1 MPHIEWSKVQS
12 GYVLPAKVGEGS
24 RNDEMHRY
32 LSSIRGKGASDEQV
46 EAAAFE
52 ANATHF
58 EPPIGETELR
68 TIVRSV
74 CTYEVGDGSYHG
86 EPEPT
91 VIRSVHIPTISRTVS
106 MDVLPDLSDM
116 TPNEQAKAYIRAC
129 FDGVDDEPEIP
140 IPWADTICLT
150 RNLAAPWDD
159 VYEFAGTL
167 LGMAGYE
174 ALDMYLPNVEDAG
187 MWCCVN
193 PLLPDH
199 YHRNKDSVA
208 AYRNLLVECDTLP
221 MEQQLQ
227 LMLNLFWGE
236 DNRMDGMLRAIVDS
250 GNKSYHC
257 IIRTDARS
265 RQDYAID
272 AQFVYDVC
280 DHNGLPVDRK
290 CANPTRLTRFP
301 GVMRKNTGRMQ
312 RLVWAYG
319 L

>member
-1 MPHIEWSKVQS
+1 MPRIEWDSMHS
-12 GYVLPAKVGEGS
+12 GYQLPAKVTEGS

-32 LSSIRGKGASDEQV
+32 LSSIRGKGATDEQV
-46 EAAAFE
+46 ESAALE

-58 EPPIGETELR
+58 DPPIGETELR

-91 VIRSVHIPTISRTVS
+91 VLQTSNLPRITRRVS
-106 MDVLPDLSDM
+106 TDVLPDLSDM
-116 TPNEQAKAYIRAC
+116 APNEQAKAYVRAC
-129 FDGVDDEPEIP
+129 FDGTDGSGAL
-140 IPWADTICLT
+140 WTDTICLT

-159 VYEFAGTL
+159 GYEYAGTL

-174 ALDMYLPNVEDAG
+174 ALDRYLPNVEDAG

-199 YHRNKDSVA
+199 YHRDKGSVA
-208 AYRNLLVECDTLP
+208 AYRNILVECDTLP
-221 MEQQLQ
+221 MDEQLQ
-227 LMLNLFWGE
+227 LMLNIFWDKGG
-236 DNRMDGMLRAIVDS
+236 RRDGMLRAIVDS
-250 GNKSYHC
+250 GGKSYHC
-257 IIRTDARS
+257 IIRTNARS
-265 RQDYAID
+265 RQDYAVD
-272 AQFVYDVC
+272 AQFIYDLC

-301 GVMRKNTGRMQ
+301 GAMRENKGRMQ

>member
-1 MPHIEWSKVQS
+1 MPRIEWDNVQS
-12 GYVLPAKVGEGS
+12 GYELPVRVVEGS

-46 EAAAFE
+46 EAAALE
-52 ANATHF
+52 ANAAHF

-68 TIVRSV
+68 TIIRSV

-91 VIRSVHIPTISRTVS
+91 AILPTNIPIIDRHV
-106 MDVLPDLSDM
+106 DVGVLPDLSGM
-116 TPNEQAKAYIRAC
+116 SPNEQAKAYVRAC
-129 FDGVDDEPEIP
+129 FDGMDESQM
-140 IPWADTICLT
+140 PWTDTICLT

-159 VYEFAGTL
+159 GYEYAGTL

-174 ALDMYLPNVEDAG
+174 ALDKYLPSVEDAG

-193 PLLPDH
+193 PLLPDR
-199 YHRNKDSVA
+199 YRRDKTSVA

-221 MEQQLQ
+221 MADQLQ
-227 LMLNLFWGE
+227 RMLDIFWDKGGH
-236 DNRMDGMLRAIVDS
+236 RDGLLRAIVDS

-257 IIRTDARS
+257 VIRVDSRS

-272 AQFVYDVC
+272 AQFVYDLC
-280 DHNGLPVDRK
+280 ERNGLPVDRK

-301 GVMRKNTGRMQ
+301 GAMRANKGRMQ

-319 L
+319 I

>member
-1 MPHIEWSKVQS
+1 MPRIEWGRVQS
-12 GYVLPAKVGEGS
+12 GYQLPATVREGG

-32 LSSIRGKGASDEQV
+32 LSSIRGKGADDAQV

-68 TIVRSV
+68 TIIRSV

-91 VIRSVHIPTISRTVS
+91 VLVAHNIPTITRTV
-106 MDVLPDLSDM
+106 DLGVLPDLSDM
-116 TPNEQAKAYIRAC
+116 TPNEQAKAYVRAC
-129 FDGVDDEPEIP
+129 FDGTDETGM
-140 IPWADTICLT
+140 PWTDTICLT
-150 RNLAAPWDD
+150 RNLSAPWDD
-159 VYEFAGTL
+159 GYEYAGTL
-167 LGMAGYE
+167 LGGAGYE
-174 ALDMYLPNVEDAG
+174 ALDKYLPNVEDAG

-199 YHRNKDSVA
+199 YHRDRNSVA

-221 MEQQLQ
+221 MEEQLQ
-227 LMLNLFWGE
+227 LMLNLFWAE
-236 DNRMDGMLRAIVDS
+236 DGAHNEGMLRAIVDS
-250 GNKSYHC
+250 GNKSHHC
-257 IIRTDARS
+257 ILRVESRSREDYAVDAR
-265 RQDYAID
+265 YA
-272 AQFVYDVC
+272 YDVC

-301 GVMRKNTGRMQ
+301 GAMRRDKGRMQ